1 MPWVELLLV
10 GVGGAGGS
18 TLYEDWLE
26 VEILDIVTSL
36 GRESGR
42 LDRLRER
49 ADVCA
54 SVPIL

>member
-54 SVPIL
+54 SVPV